1 VIVWLQCIVGWSRSV
16 EVPVSGPGWRVI
28 ASALKSALSTAET
41 AVTNLANGSGS
52 VSGTVT
58 AIAGA
63 ATAASSLFSKAAAD
77 CPS

>member
-1 VIVWLQCIVGWSRSV
+1 
-16 EVPVSGPGWRVI
+16 VI

-58 AIAGA
+58 AIAGV
-63 ATAASSLFSKAAAD
+63 ATAASSLFSKATAD